1 MVDIVETAMDP
12 CGAISNNPV
21 SLTLMYGCCPFEYF
35 ENQAVPMG
43 LHNLMKTFKPNIATL
58 ILTALTILKLIIL
71 LYLIRCVY

>member
-1 MVDIVETAMDP
+1 MDV
-12 CGAISNNPV
+12 A
-21 SLTLMYGCCPFEYF
+21 TLYVF